1 MSFIFGG
8 GGGSTQQSSTTQ
20 TPVYGPQAQQL
31 MGRDID
37 LLTSLL
43 LPIQRAQSLQ
53 DYRLMAGLP
62 GAGPTPVQAGANLI
76 APVSG
81 PAVDPFQAQMG
92 ALNQAYLSQLPFSVA
107 ERTRSIVPQ
116 QYLSLFA
123 PNVRSESTSEVEQE
137 TDPFMAALQVASIA
151 APFFAGCWVA
161 DALYGEKTI
170 QAQCARLWVC
180 EGWQGWEADAFRAV
194 YRRVGPTLAALI
206 RRMPG
211 LGRLVR
217 PLFDRFVVLGWAY
230 WCRSTCPIWG

>member
-1 MSFIFGG
+1 MSFIFG

-76 APVSG
+76 APLSG

-123 PNVRSESTSEVEQE
+123 PNVRSESTSEVDQE
-137 TDPFMAALQVASIA
+137 TDPFMAALQVASLA
-151 APFFAGCWVA
+151 APFFCWVA
-161 DALYGEKTI
+161 DALGGR
-170 QAQCARLWVC
+170 CVPCGVSARGTHARGSDSSHAWT
-180 EGWQGWEADAFRAV
+180 G
-194 YRRVGPTLAALI
+194 AAGATAL
-206 RRMPG
+206 
-211 LGRLVR
+211 
-217 PLFDRFVVLGWAY
+217 
-230 WCRSTCPIWG
+230 